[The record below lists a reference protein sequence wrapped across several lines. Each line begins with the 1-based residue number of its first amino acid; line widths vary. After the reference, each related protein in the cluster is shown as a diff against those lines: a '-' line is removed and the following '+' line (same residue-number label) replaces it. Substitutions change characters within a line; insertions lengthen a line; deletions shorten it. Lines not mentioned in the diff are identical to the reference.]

1 MTFESLFANP
11 KGRTPRGP
19 FVGALIVLF
28 AAVAFYHF
36 LVHAGRNEEWVLVT
50 LLYPGAVLH
59 ARRLQDMG
67 KSGWLVLAPLALI
80 AVAVGMHMAGRND
93 QVQSYVSIAAAV
105 VSAGFILWGLL
116 GKGQAE
122 ANRFGEAVA
131 A

>member
-19 FVGALIVLF
+19 FVGGLIVLV
-28 AAVAFYHF
+28 AAAAFYHF

-50 LLYPGAVLH
+50 LLYPAAVLH

-67 KSGWLVLAPLALI
+67 KTGLLVLAPLVLI
-80 AVAVGMHMAGRND
+80 GVAVGLHMAGRND
-93 QVQSYVSIAAAV
+93 QTQSYISIAAAV

-116 GKGQAE
+116 GKGEAD